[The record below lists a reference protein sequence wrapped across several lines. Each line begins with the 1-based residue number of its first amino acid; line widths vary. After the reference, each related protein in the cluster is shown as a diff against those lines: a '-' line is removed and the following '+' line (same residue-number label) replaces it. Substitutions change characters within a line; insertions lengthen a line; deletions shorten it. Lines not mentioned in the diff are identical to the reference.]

1 MDEPG
6 HEDSV
11 RRAPKSPLA
20 REIGR
25 LVRSHRVSRG
35 LTVRDVADAALCT
48 EHEIR
53 RVELGYHEPT
63 IRTVRKLAAALGAD
77 VSALIPGG

>member
-1 MDEPG
+1 
-6 HEDSV
+6 V

-25 LVRSHRVSRG
+25 LVRDHRQSRG
-35 LTVRDVADAALCT
+35 LSVRQVADAALCT

-63 IRTVRKLAAALGAD
+63 IRTVVRLASALGAD
-77 VSALIPGG
+77 VSQLIPGSEQT

>member
-1 MDEPG
+1 M
-6 HEDSV
+6 

-20 REIGR
+20 REIGA
-25 LVRSHRVSRG
+25 LVRRQRQAQG
-35 LTVRDVADAALCT
+35 LSVRQVVDAALCS

-63 IRTVRKLAAALGAD
+63 IRTVVKLADALGSKVQD
-77 VSALIPGG
+77 LIPGR